1 MSFEITELEVVRWGE
16 ARGIIQNS
24 DSKTQLLK
32 AFSEMGE
39 LADAI
44 TKRDR
49 ESIIDGLGDI
59 LVCLTMVAAIEDVD
73 LKLLTHAFYKSKK
86 KQIDILDQDLLTK
99 KPIQT
104 YEGLK

>member
-1 MSFEITELEVVRWGE
+1 MSYEQTELQVVMWGE
-16 ARGIIQNS
+16 KRGIIQNS

-44 TKRDR
+44 TKRNHDA
-49 ESIIDGLGDI
+49 IIDGLGDV

-73 LKLLTHAFYKSKK
+73 LKQCFLSA
-86 KQIDILDQDLLTK
+86 
-99 KPIQT
+99 
-104 YEGLK
+104 YEEIKDRKGYLNREGVFVKDSP

>member
-1 MSFEITELEVVRWGE
+1 MSYEQTELQVVMWGE
-16 ARGIIQNS
+16 KRGIIQNS

-49 ESIIDGLGDI
+49 DGIVDGLGDV

-73 LKLLTHAFYKSKK
+73 LKHCFASAYDEIKDRKGYLNATGVFVKDA
-86 KQIDILDQDLLTK
+86 
-99 KPIQT
+99 
-104 YEGLK
+104 

>member
-1 MSFEITELEVVRWGE
+1 MSYEQTELQVVMWGE
-16 ARGIIQNS
+16 KRGIVQNS

-49 ESIIDGLGDI
+49 DGIVDGIGDV

-73 LKLLTHAFYKSKK
+73 VKHCFASAYD
-86 KQIDILDQDLLTK
+86 QIKDRKGYLNR
-99 KPIQT
+99 
-104 YEGLK
+104 EGVFIKDA

>member
-1 MSFEITELEVVRWGE
+1 MSYEQTELQVVMWGE
-16 ARGIIQNS
+16 KRGIIQNS

-49 ESIIDGLGDI
+49 DGIVDGLGDV

-73 LKLLTHAFYKSKK
+73 LKHCFASA
-86 KQIDILDQDLLTK
+86 
-99 KPIQT
+99 
-104 YEGLK
+104 YEEIKNRKGYLNREGVFVKD